1 MDLEELDRFID
12 RLIDK
17 IDRIAPKII
26 KWTLYWNLLRM
37 GIALVFLAIG
47 AIVVILILIAMI
59 SNLPP
64 PQIPYR

>member
-1 MDLEELDRFID
+1 MDLEELDKFID

-26 KWTLYWNLLRM
+26 KWTLYWNLLRL
-37 GIALVFLAIG
+37 GIVLVFLAIG
-47 AIVVILILIAMI
+47 AIIVIVILISLI

>member
-1 MDLEELDRFID
+1 MNLEELDKFID

-37 GIALVFLAIG
+37 GIALIFLAIG
-47 AIVVILILIAMI
+47 AIIVILILIAMI
-59 SNLPP
+59 SSLPP
-64 PQIPYR
+64 PPTPYR

>member
-1 MDLEELDRFID
+1 MDLEELDKFID

-47 AIVVILILIAMI
+47 AILVMLILIAMI

-64 PQIPYR
+64 PPTPYR